1 MAKKAYVVFCGRRT
15 GIYTDWPTCNAQVS
29 GYSNAV
35 FVGYDSI
42 SEAEK
47 AWASYLRDTSA
58 SARVRHDFDCINVQV
73 HSTIISFLIKL
84 AVIIFVCWVISKL
97 VISVD

>member
-35 FVGYDSI
+35 FVGYDNI
-42 SEAEK
+42 AEAEK
-47 AWASYLRDTSA
+47 AWASYLKDTST
-58 SARVRHDFDCINVQV
+58 SACVRHNFDCIRVQD
-73 HSTIISFLIKL
+73 HSSIISFIIKL
-84 AVIIFVCWVISKL
+84 AVMIFVCWVISKL
-97 VISVD
+97 YINVV

>member
-15 GIYTDWPTCNAQVS
+15 GIYTDWHACNAQVS

-35 FVGYDSI
+35 FVGYDNI
-42 SEAEK
+42 AEAEK
-47 AWASYLRDTSA
+47 AWAGYLRDCDA
-58 SARVRHDFDCINVQV
+58 SARVRHNLDCINVQD
-73 HSTIISFLIKL
+73 HSTIVSFIIKL

-97 VISVD
+97 VINVE